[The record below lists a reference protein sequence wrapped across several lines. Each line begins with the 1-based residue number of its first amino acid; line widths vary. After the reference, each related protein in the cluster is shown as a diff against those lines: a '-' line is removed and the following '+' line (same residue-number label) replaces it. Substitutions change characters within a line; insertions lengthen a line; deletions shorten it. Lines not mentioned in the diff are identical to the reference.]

1 MVKHVILWTLKNEY
15 SKEEKEAI
23 KAEIKAG
30 LEGLAGQI
38 PGLLE
43 IHVNINGLES
53 SNADLMLDST
63 GSIKG
68 LLRTS
73 GSRCSCKWKGKTT
86 HCNPFLL
93 RFYSIIKKLGSIL
106 SFAFELFSLIMQE
119 PFRVPRMLP

>member
-63 GSIKG
+63 FTDEAALKG
-68 LLRTS
+68 YS
-73 GSRCSCKWKGKTT
+73 VHPAHVAVANGKVRP
-86 HCNPFLL
+86 H
-93 RFYSIIKKLGSIL
+93 SIIKKLGSIL

>member
-43 IHVNINGLES
+43 IHVNTNGR
-53 SNADLMLDST
+53 
-63 GSIKG
+63 G
-68 LLRTS
+68 
-73 GSRCSCKWKGKTT
+73 
-86 HCNPFLL
+86 
-93 RFYSIIKKLGSIL
+93 
-106 SFAFELFSLIMQE
+106 
-119 PFRVPRMLP
+119 VPGGVLVTLPPRAK